1 VFHKERKVPLDSKKG
16 GARAFLVLF
25 PTWQRMHIAPIT
37 SVAQPRKIGT
47 VLTTLPYKRCVMLL
61 AIAGGHSSISSCT
74 LTSKFDHTSLKCSA
88 KNGIFEPFIH
98 KNDHFAKTGSGQT

>member
-1 VFHKERKVPLDSKKG
+1 
-16 GARAFLVLF
+16 
-25 PTWQRMHIAPIT
+25 MHIAPIT

-74 LTSKFDHTSLKCSA
+74 LTSAKNALFEPFIYKKRSFCQDRLGTNIGKVEKKAFFAPKFDHTS
-88 KNGIFEPFIH
+88 
-98 KNDHFAKTGSGQT
+98 